1 MIIRVLT
8 LGQYKLEGSSLAE
21 LDAMDDSLLDAI
33 TAGDE
38 AQFAKC
44 LQDVVRFVESRGIKV
59 PDDELVGIR
68 SDHTCSRYQHGRGTG
83 TIRCLSQRTDL
94 TNIFNRHFSV
104 VSI

>member
-44 LQDVVRFVESRGIKV
+44 LQDVVRFVESSGTKV
-59 PDDELVGIR
+59 PDDELVE
-68 SDHTCSRYQHGRGTG
+68 SDLIIPAPDTSMEEARELFAAYPR
-83 TIRCLSQRTDL
+83 DL
-94 TNIFNRHFSV
+94 I
-104 VSI
+104 

>member
-8 LGQYKLEGSSLAE
+8 QGQYKLEGSSLAE

-44 LQDVVRFVESRGIKV
+44 LQEW
-59 PDDELVGIR
+59 
-68 SDHTCSRYQHGRGTG
+68 
-83 TIRCLSQRTDL
+83 
-94 TNIFNRHFSV
+94 SV
-104 VSI
+104 L

>member
-8 LGQYKLEGSSLAE
+8 LGQYKLEGNSLAE

-44 LQDVVRFVESRGIKV
+44 LRDVVSFVESKGTKV
-59 PDDELVGIR
+59 PDDELVE
-68 SDHTCSRYQHGRGTG
+68 SDLIIPAPDTSLEEARELFAAYPR
-83 TIRCLSQRTDL
+83 DL
-94 TNIFNRHFSV
+94 I
-104 VSI
+104 